1 MRCGASFFN
10 HSRARQH
17 KPPAVGTHRPPSRSF
32 TCIVLLAW
40 RCCRAP
46 KQCNHRTLQ
55 IASIQNRAGHTSLLP
70 AACTAC
76 HHRIMERQTRFV
88 LLVFAIGALLASS
101 AAADLSA
108 AAGSLHALP
117 LRRVEDDDASS
128 FVEEAA
134 YPPRRALYGGGS
146 ISYGALTA
154 NKAVCYGSCAARG
167 QAYTRGCLAI
177 YGCRGG
183 R

>member
-1 MRCGASFFN
+1 MFN
-10 HSRARQH
+10 DSRARQH
-17 KPPAVGTHRPPSRSF
+17 KPATVGTHRPPSRSF
-32 TCIVLLAW
+32 TCIVFVWLAW

-46 KQCNHRTLQ
+46 KQPPHPPDRINTKPRGAH
-55 IASIQNRAGHTSLLP
+55 SLP

-146 ISYGALTA
+146 ISYGTLTA

>member
-1 MRCGASFFN
+1 VLLSLIIQEQGST
-10 HSRARQH
+10 S
-17 KPPAVGTHRPPSRSF
+17 RPPSVHTGHRRVASRASF
-32 TCIVLLAW
+32 GW
-40 RCCRAP
+40 RGVAVAL
-46 KQCNHRTLQ
+46 QSNHRTLQ